1 MDAGSVGLLT
11 DHVAAPVN
19 ALLGNMVH
27 AAAGQAFLEWMRYR
41 DAGEL
46 HRQLVVPEEASD
58 RRTFDA
64 LMQCAARIAVTHSIS
79 QGAAERI
86 VDTAVALRDR
96 LPKVAECLRDGK
108 LAPRYVRLIVE
119 RTDLVLD
126 RENQQVV
133 DTEIAAALR
142 RRGSWSPSRI
152 RDMVDRSVYRV
163 DPDAVRARRKAAVDA
178 RGFWTERLED
188 GMARAALRRRG
199 SWSPSRIRDMVDR
212 SVYRVDPDAVRA
224 RRKAAVDARGFWTER
239 LEDGMARVEATSTA
253 EGAIAISR
261 RVDALARAVC
271 KNDGRTL
278 AARKSDAHFCLIMG
292 AAWEC
297 HCGND
302 DCDAPTIDDAA
313 PAPRTVPGT
322 GSSMTL
328 HVICDLETVA
338 GDGETPCFL
347 DGYGVI
353 SPAHLEE
360 LLDEPG
366 LTVAPIGHRDDPL
379 APHTPGNPYRPSTAL
394 DTVVRARSMYCDV
407 AGCERAAWVC
417 DIDHIHEYDH
427 DHPAHGGQ
435 TCPGNT
441 ASKCRLHHNLKTHTD
456 FLDDQTTGRDGRIQS
471 VIITPEGLTV
481 DGPAFDGTD
490 LFPGLK
496 DIQFTAPQNAPPA
509 DTTPPGNPEP
519 APTRRR
525 PRLADKHARRQLE
538 REHNRRTRE
547 AEEQAARDAE
557 DDSPPP
563 F

>member
-1 MDAGSVGLLT
+1 
-11 DHVAAPVN
+11 
-19 ALLGNMVH
+19 MVH

-46 HRQLVVPEEASD
+46 HRQLVVPHEASD

-64 LMQCAARIAVTHSIS
+64 TMQCAARIAVTHSIS

-96 LPKVAECLRDGK
+96 LPKVAECLRDGQ
-108 LAPRYVRLIVE
+108 LAPRYVRVIVE
-119 RTDLVLD
+119 RTDLVTD
-126 RENQQVV
+126 RDAQQIV

-142 RRGSWSPSRI
+142 RRGSWSASRI

-178 RGFWTERLED
+178 RGFWTERL
-188 GMARAALRRRG
+188 A
-199 SWSPSRIRDMVDR
+199 
-212 SVYRVDPDAVRA
+212 
-224 RRKAAVDARGFWTER
+224 
-239 LEDGMARVEATSTA
+239 DGMARVEATSTA
-253 EGAIAISR
+253 EKAIAISR

-271 KNDGRTL
+271 KDDGRTL
-278 AARKSDAHFCLIMG
+278 AARKSDAHFCLVMG
-292 AAWEC
+292 VAWEFQ
-297 HCGND
+297 CGSD

-313 PAPRTVPGT
+313 PAPRTMPGT

-353 SPAHLEE
+353 SPAHLDE
-360 LLDEPG
+360 LLTEPG
-366 LTVAPIGHRDDPL
+366 VTVAPIGHRDAPL
-379 APHTPGNPYRPSTAL
+379 APHTPGDPYRPSTAL
-394 DTVVRARSMYCDV
+394 DTVVRARSLYCDV

-417 DIDHIHEYDH
+417 DIDHVREYDH
-427 DHPAHGGQ
+427 DHPADGGQ

-441 ASKCRLHHNLKTHTD
+441 GSKCRFHHNLKTHTA
-456 FLDDQTTGRDGRIQS
+456 FLDDQTVGRDGRIES

-481 DGPAFDGTD
+481 AGPAFDGTD
-490 LFPGLK
+490 LFPALK
-496 DIQFTAPQNAPPA
+496 DIRFTAPQNAPPA

-525 PRLADKHARRQLE
+525 PRLADKHARRQAE

-547 AEEQAARDAE
+547 TQEQARATDPANDE
-557 DDSPPP
+557 LPP

>member
-1 MDAGSVGLLT
+1 MVDGGWGGVDAGSVGLLA

-46 HRQLVVPEEASD
+46 HRQLVVPHETSD

-64 LMQCAARIAVTHSIS
+64 IMQCAARIAITHSVY

-108 LAPRYVRLIVE
+108 LAPRYVRVIVE

-126 RENQQVV
+126 RENQQVL

-142 RRGSWSPSRI
+142 RRGSWSASRI
-152 RDMVDRSVYRV
+152 RDMVDRSVYR
-163 DPDAVRARRKAAVDA
+163 
-178 RGFWTERLED
+178 
-188 GMARAALRRRG
+188 
-199 SWSPSRIRDMVDR
+199 I
-212 SVYRVDPDAVRA
+212 DPDAVRA

-253 EGAIAISR
+253 EKAIQISR

-271 KNDGRTL
+271 KDDGRTL
-278 AARKSDAHFCLIMG
+278 AARKSDAHFCLVMG
-292 AAWEC
+292 VAWEC
-297 HCGND
+297 QCGSD
-302 DCDAPTIDDAA
+302 DCNAPSVPDPEV
-313 PAPRTVPGT
+313 PAVREVPGT

-353 SPAHLEE
+353 SSAHLDE

-366 LTVAPIGHRDDPL
+366 VTITPIGHRDDPL
-379 APHTPGNPYRPSTAL
+379 APHTPGDPYRPSTAL
-394 DTVVRARSMYCDV
+394 DTVVRARSCT
-407 AGCERAAWVC
+407 ATSPAANV
-417 DIDHIHEYDH
+417 
-427 DHPAHGGQ
+427 
-435 TCPGNT
+435 
-441 ASKCRLHHNLKTHTD
+441 
-456 FLDDQTTGRDGRIQS
+456 
-471 VIITPEGLTV
+471 
-481 DGPAFDGTD
+481 
-490 LFPGLK
+490 
-496 DIQFTAPQNAPPA
+496 
-509 DTTPPGNPEP
+509 PPGCATSTMSASTTMIIRPMVG
-519 APTRRR
+519 RR
-525 PRLADKHARRQLE
+525 ARGTPGRSAGS
-538 REHNRRTRE
+538 TTT
-547 AEEQAARDAE
+547 
-557 DDSPPP
+557 
-563 F
+563 

>member
-1 MDAGSVGLLT
+1 MADGGWAGVDAGSVGLLA
-11 DHVAAPVN
+11 DHVAASVN
-19 ALLGNMVH
+19 SLLGNMVH
-27 AAAGQAFLEWMRYR
+27 AAAGQAFLEWTRYR

-64 LMQCAARIAVTHSIS
+64 TMQCAARIAVTHSIS

-119 RTDLVLD
+119 RTDLVTD
-126 RENQQVV
+126 RDAQQVV
-133 DTEIAAALR
+133 DGEIAAALR
-142 RRGSWSPSRI
+142 RRGSWSASRI

-178 RGFWTERLED
+178 RGFWTERLD
-188 GMARAALRRRG
+188 
-199 SWSPSRIRDMVDR
+199 
-212 SVYRVDPDAVRA
+212 
-224 RRKAAVDARGFWTER
+224 
-239 LEDGMARVEATSTA
+239 DGMARVEATSTA
-253 EGAIAISR
+253 EKAIQISR

-271 KNDGRTL
+271 GNDGRTL
-278 AARKSDAHFCLIMG
+278 AARKSDAHFCLVMG
-292 AAWEC
+292 VAWEC
-297 HCGND
+297 QCGND

-353 SPAHLEE
+353 SPAHLDD
-360 LLDEPG
+360 LLAEPG
-366 LTVAPIGHRDDPL
+366 VTIAPIGHRDAPL

-394 DTVVRARSMYCDV
+394 DTVVRARSLYCDV
-407 AGCERAAWVC
+407 PGCERPAWVC
-417 DIDHIHEYDH
+417 DIDHVREYDH

-441 ASKCRLHHNLKTHTD
+441 GSKCRFHHNLKTHTD
-456 FLDDQTTGRDGRIQS
+456 FLDDQTIGRDGRIES

-481 DGPAFDGTD
+481 AGPAFDGTD
-490 LFPGLK
+490 LFPALK
-496 DIQFTAPQNAPPA
+496 DIRFTAPQNAPPA
-509 DTTPPGNPEP
+509 ADNATEP

-525 PRLADKHARRQLE
+525 PRLADKHARRQTE

-547 AEEQAARDAE
+547 TEEQARATDPANDE
-557 DDSPPP
+557 LPP

>member
-1 MDAGSVGLLT
+1 MADAGVRRVRIERSEARSEGASTPVVTAWAGVDAGSVGLLT

-27 AAAGQAFLEWMRYR
+27 AAAGQAFLEWTRYR

-46 HRQLVVPEEASD
+46 HRQLVVPHETSD

-64 LMQCAARIAVTHSIS
+64 IMQCAARIAITHSIS

-108 LAPRYVRLIVE
+108 LAPRYVRVIVE
-119 RTDLVLD
+119 RTDLVTD
-126 RENQQVV
+126 RDDQQVV
-133 DTEIAAALR
+133 DGEIAAALR

-178 RGFWTERLED
+178 RGFWTERLD
-188 GMARAALRRRG
+188 
-199 SWSPSRIRDMVDR
+199 
-212 SVYRVDPDAVRA
+212 
-224 RRKAAVDARGFWTER
+224 
-239 LEDGMARVEATSTA
+239 DGMARVEATSTA
-253 EGAIAISR
+253 EKAIAISR

-271 KNDGRTL
+271 DKDGRTL
-278 AARKSDAHFCLIMG
+278 AARKSDAHFCLVMG
-292 AAWEC
+292 VAWEC
-297 HCGND
+297 QCGSD

-366 LTVAPIGHRDDPL
+366 VTIAPIGHRDAPL
-379 APHTPGNPYRPSTAL
+379 APHSPGNPYRPSTAL
-394 DTVVRARSMYCDV
+394 DTVVRARSLYCDV

-417 DIDHIHEYDH
+417 DIDHVHEYDH

-441 ASKCRLHHNLKTHTD
+441 GSKCRLHHNLKTHTD
-456 FLDDQTTGRDGRIQS
+456 FLDDQTIGRDGRTQS

-481 DGPAFDGTD
+481 AGPAFDGTD
-490 LFPGLK
+490 LFPALK
-496 DIQFTAPQNAPPA
+496 DIRFTAPQNAPPA
-509 DTTPPGNPEP
+509 PGPAEEP

-525 PRLADKHARRQLE
+525 PRLADKHARRQTE

-547 AEEQAARDAE
+547 TEEKARASDPANDE
-557 DDSPPP
+557 LPP